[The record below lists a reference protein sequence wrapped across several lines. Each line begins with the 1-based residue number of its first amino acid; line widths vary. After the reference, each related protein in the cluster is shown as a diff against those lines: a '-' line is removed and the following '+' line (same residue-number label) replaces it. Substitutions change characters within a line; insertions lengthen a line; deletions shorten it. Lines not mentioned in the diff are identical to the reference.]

1 MKKFMNSRRNSGRR
15 TVHAYEGP
23 LALSKTEISRTDN
36 VVLNKLDL
44 DRLAS
49 VDTFNEY
56 ARLCREINDE

>member
-23 LALSKTEISRTDN
+23 LALSKTEIPRADN
-36 VVLNKLDL
+36 VILNKLDL
-44 DRLAS
+44 DRLVS

-56 ARLCREINDE
+56 AQLCREMSDE

>member
-1 MKKFMNSRRNSGRR
+1 MKKFMNNRRNSGRH
-15 TVHAYEGP
+15 TMHAYERS

-56 ARLCREINDE
+56 ARLCREMNDE